1 MLCLGPKKSLSLPT
15 LELKAQGIAQCTKD
29 QSQLRIHSAIQA
41 PPPELPPPQGIYTAL
56 KYCILIVLKLVTWLT
71 KIQ

>member
-41 PPPELPPPQGIYTAL
+41 PPRNSPPRHLRNTEIL
-56 KYCILIVLKLVTWLT
+56 HSNCIKTSHMAY
-71 KIQ
+71 